1 MSDKSGFKIEL
12 IVVVKDL
19 ITFKLE
25 LEVIFQVFFKKN
37 ISFF

>member
-19 ITFKLE
+19 TTFKLE
-25 LEVIFQVFFKKN
+25 LEVIFQAFF
-37 ISFF
+37 